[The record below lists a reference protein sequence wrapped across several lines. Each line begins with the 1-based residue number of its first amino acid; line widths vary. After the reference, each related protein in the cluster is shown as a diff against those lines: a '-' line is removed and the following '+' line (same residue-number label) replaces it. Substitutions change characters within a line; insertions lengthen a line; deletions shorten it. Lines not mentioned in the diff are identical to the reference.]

1 MQKKVSDFLLKTSKK
16 ILNLSYGEFEFE
28 EAVVVD
34 EETFYF
40 IIYINIESS
49 DYSNVK
55 GSFHFDGNED
65 PVIEIDIFKSDEPFL
80 FSEIVNCLFHEYR
93 HFCQKD
99 KDLCSHY
106 SNTLEYFT
114 CESELDA
121 YSFGFLVESVLF
133 GQDIEDV
140 IDRYL
145 NNYKKIMSECGINIV
160 KDMWIS
166 KSKQILLEEEWI
178 TQLSL

>member
-1 MQKKVSDFLLKTSKK
+1 MQKEVSDFLIEISRK
-16 ILNLSYGEFEFE
+16 IINLSDGEFEFE
-28 EAVVVD
+28 RAIVID

-40 IIYINIESS
+40 IIYANVEKS
-49 DYSNVK
+49 DHSNVK

-65 PVIEIDIFKSDEPFL
+65 PVIEIDIFKNGELDL
-80 FSEIVNCLFHEYR
+80 FSEIINCLFHEYR

-99 KDLCSHY
+99 KDLCSDY

-121 YSFGFLVESVLF
+121 YAFGFLIESILF
-133 GQDIEDV
+133 DQEIESV

-145 NNYKKIMSECGINIV
+145 NNYRKIMSECGINIV